1 MQRALT
7 IVILLLAVAFPIA
20 MQAIDQTYYVTMA
33 SRILVYALAATSLN
47 LLLGYGGMIS
57 FGHAAFVGAGAY
69 TASIM
74 ITEGMPSAWIGWPI
88 AMAV

>member
-47 LLLGYGGMIS
+47 LLLGYGG
-57 FGHAAFVGAGAY
+57 
-69 TASIM
+69 
-74 ITEGMPSAWIGWPI
+74 
-88 AMAV
+88 